1 MYLKQLLPLDFYNF
15 IHYTSSMRF
24 GLTIALLCVIFLYSC
39 DSEITGSV
47 SSETIPR
54 EMLHGCAADIDIAH
68 SDCPAIE
75 LANVCDPFFCK
86 TASGQKLEE
95 EIELATDY
103 TLPECERECRAID
116 CITIECGDSNTYSR
130 LNVTISQDGQLGVSG
145 ILNDEIVFTCNSRT
159 SCGQ

>member
-1 MYLKQLLPLDFYNF
+1 MYLRQLLPLDFYNF

-24 GLTIALLCVIFLYSC
+24 GLTTALLSVIFLCSC

-54 EMLHGCAADIDIAH
+54 EMLQGCAADIDIAH

-86 TASGQKLEE
+86 IASGQNLEE
-95 EIELATDY
+95 ELVLFCQQT
-103 TLPECERECRAID
+103 
-116 CITIECGDSNTYSR
+116 
-130 LNVTISQDGQLGVSG
+130 
-145 ILNDEIVFTCNSRT
+145 F
-159 SCGQ
+159 

>member
-1 MYLKQLLPLDFYNF
+1 MYLRQLLPLDFYNF
-15 IHYTSSMRF
+15 IHYTNSMRF

-39 DSEITGSV
+39 DSEISGSL

-54 EMLHGCAADIDIAH
+54 EIDQSCAADIDIAH

-86 TASGQKLEE
+86 TAPGQNLVE

-103 TLPECERECRAID
+103 TLPECERECHAID
-116 CITIECGDSNTYSR
+116 CSTIECRESNTYSR

-159 SCGQ
+159 SCGK